1 MTLSE
6 IEILRLEHGDNNPDY
21 PLMTDDEYSYF
32 IATYPNKRK
41 RAKAIDLALLNAL
54 SYDVRER
61 SGQEERH
68 AQQAF
73 QQRMQLLNTKYKDPT
88 FNGGAIGGGLI
99 IGGVFKDEMAEI
111 DLNPNVVPDTF
122 YKGQNRGV
130 PQWRKYPTYY
140 FCGYRHDNIELNI
153 PHPYV
158 FINSPYI

>member
-1 MTLSE
+1 MALSE

-32 IATYPNKRK
+32 INTYPNKRK

-68 AQQAF
+68 AHQAF
-73 QQRMQLLNTKYKDPT
+73 QQRMALLDKKYKDPA
-88 FNGGAIGGGLI
+88 FNGAQSGILV
-99 IGGVFKDEMAEI
+99 GGVFKDEMAEI
-111 DLNPNVVPDTF
+111 ALNPNVVPDAF
-122 YKGQNRGV
+122 YKGQNKGV
-130 PQWRKYPTYY
+130 PHWRKYPTYF
-140 FCGYRHDNIELNI
+140 FCGYSYTGIELNI